1 MNQEVKDQLKNLYS
15 ILVNIES
22 SITTIPYKY
31 ISKAEFSK
39 LPPTEVKYVYWF
51 ENIQR
56 FHICGLT
63 TIFRLKKW
71 YEAVES
77 AYKCQNYYGFCAAL
91 RGGIEA
97 CADSFYSLGGC
108 VKTIAENFSVIK
120 LALEKKPLGN
130 YSFILSSEVEDVL
143 IHYIYGRKLSK
154 EEKITCENS
163 HNAEQVQT
171 YLNSLENDKT
181 KELYSELCQV
191 THPSAYSLF
200 PFFAH
205 ISDSE
210 QLIHTFSV
218 DKELV
223 DSILKRYIE
232 AISETITLALGPAL
246 CSLKI
251 VNLLFD
257 SLDSNITIN
266 ENLLGNLSE
275 YKYWQNLEEK
285 IKSS

>member
-1 MNQEVKDQLKNLYS
+1 MNKEDKAHLKYLYS
-15 ILVNIES
+15 IFVGIEN
-22 SITTIPYKY
+22 SISTISYKY
-31 ISKAEFSK
+31 ISNTELSK
-39 LPPTEVKYVYWF
+39 LPLTEAQYVYWF
-51 ENIQR
+51 ENIQK

-77 AYKCQNYYGFCAAL
+77 AYKCQNYYSFCAAL

-108 VKTIAENFSVIK
+108 VTTIAENFSMIK
-120 LALEKKPLGN
+120 LALDKKPIKN
-130 YSFILSSEVEDVL
+130 YSFVVSVEIEEML

-154 EEKITCENS
+154 AEKNKCENS
-163 HNAEQVQT
+163 HNAQLVQT
-171 YLNSLENDKT
+171 YLNSLENEKT
-181 KELYSELCQV
+181 KELYSTLCQV
-191 THPSAYSLF
+191 THPSAYSLI
-200 PFFAH
+200 PFLSH

-210 QLIHTFSV
+210 QLVHSFSI
-218 DKELV
+218 DKELI
-223 DSILKRYIE
+223 DSILQKYIE
-232 AISETITLALGPAL
+232 VISETVTLALGPAL

-257 SLDSNITIN
+257 SIDTNFVMN

-275 YKYWQNLEEK
+275 YKYWNKLEEK
-285 IKSS
+285 IKIS